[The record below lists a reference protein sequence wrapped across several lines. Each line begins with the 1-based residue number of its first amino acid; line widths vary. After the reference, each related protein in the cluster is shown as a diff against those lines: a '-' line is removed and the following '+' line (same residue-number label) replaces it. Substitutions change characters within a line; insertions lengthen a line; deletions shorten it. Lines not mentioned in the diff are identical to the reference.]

1 MSRQPDRRRSRR
13 VVLVCLTLMLIAS
26 TADDDP
32 CEADTGVLAAAV
44 LAPLGVPRLLAPFVR
59 ALLFLSKP
67 FDATEPHCAVRPSG
81 VAPTDGPRANGSPTP
96 GSSRESLLSEH
107 I

>member
-32 CEADTGVLAAAV
+32 CEADTGVLAAV
-44 LAPLGVPRLLAPFVR
+44 MLAPLGVPRLLAPFVR
-59 ALLFLSKP
+59 VFLFLSKP
-67 FDATEPHCAVRPSG
+67 FDATEQHCSVQPVG
-81 VAPTDGPRANGSPTP
+81 VAPADGPRANGSPTP
-96 GSSRESLLSEH
+96 RSSRV
-107 I
+107 